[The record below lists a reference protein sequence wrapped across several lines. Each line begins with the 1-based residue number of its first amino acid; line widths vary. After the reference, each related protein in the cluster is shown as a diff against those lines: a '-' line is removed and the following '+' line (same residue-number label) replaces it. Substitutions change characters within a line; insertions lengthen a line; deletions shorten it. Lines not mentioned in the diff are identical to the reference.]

1 MVEHEAEQKK
11 YIIAKEFAKA
21 GELEEKMKATKVE
34 ILIQKEI
41 KAEAAK
47 GEVDSANSRNS
58 SQNPLT
64 TDDVRLNAYERA
76 RSKLDVDLNGNK
88 IRTWQQI

>member
-1 MVEHEAEQKK
+1 
-11 YIIAKEFAKA
+11 
-21 GELEEKMKATKVE
+21 MKAAKFE

-41 KAEAAK
+41 KA
-47 GEVDSANSRNS
+47 VDSASSRNS

-64 TDDVRLNAYERA
+64 TDDVRLNAYEHA